1 MIDKEMKVNIKN
13 ETLGRVG
20 INLPDLKLKRV
31 WEKKGVIRQI
41 TFDDLQQA
49 FYEPGVE
56 YMFREG
62 MLSIDNMDVKKE
74 LGLEPEDAKEPVNV
88 IILSDEQ
95 RKRFLT
101 VMPMH
106 EFRQEISKL
115 SHEQINSLVDYAI
128 ANEIADLDKTE
139 FLKEKTGID
148 FFQNMSFDDAKKLA
162 IEYGI
167 EIEEHFS
174 YGHIVNAFFEKYV
187 EDTII
192 EPTFVFGHP
201 IEISPLAKKDPNDPR
216 FTQRFE
222 LFIAGSEYA
231 NAFTELNDPIDQ
243 YERFEN
249 QLKEKNLGNEEANEM
264 DLDYVEALE
273 YGMPPAGGMGMGID
287 RLVMLLTGSENIR
300 EVILFPTMKPRD

>member
-31 WEKKGVIRQI
+31 WERKGVVRQI

-128 ANEIADLDKTE
+128 ANKIADLDKTE

-148 FFQNMSFDDAKKLA
+148 IYKA
-162 IEYGI
+162 I
-167 EIEEHFS
+167 
-174 YGHIVNAFFEKYV
+174 
-187 EDTII
+187 
-192 EPTFVFGHP
+192 
-201 IEISPLAKKDPNDPR
+201 
-216 FTQRFE
+216 Q
-222 LFIAGSEYA
+222 
-231 NAFTELNDPIDQ
+231 LNRAD
-243 YERFEN
+243 REN
-249 QLKEKNLGNEEANEM
+249 
-264 DLDYVEALE
+264 
-273 YGMPPAGGMGMGID
+273 
-287 RLVMLLTGSENIR
+287 
-300 EVILFPTMKPRD
+300 

>member
-1 MIDKEMKVNIKN
+1 MIDKEMKINIKN

-31 WEKKGVIRQI
+31 WERKGVIRQI

-74 LGLEPEDAKEPVNV
+74 LGLEPEDANEPVNV

-148 FFQNMSFDDAKKLA
+148 IYKA
-162 IEYGI
+162 I
-167 EIEEHFS
+167 
-174 YGHIVNAFFEKYV
+174 
-187 EDTII
+187 
-192 EPTFVFGHP
+192 
-201 IEISPLAKKDPNDPR
+201 
-216 FTQRFE
+216 Q
-222 LFIAGSEYA
+222 
-231 NAFTELNDPIDQ
+231 LNRAD
-243 YERFEN
+243 REN
-249 QLKEKNLGNEEANEM
+249 
-264 DLDYVEALE
+264 
-273 YGMPPAGGMGMGID
+273 
-287 RLVMLLTGSENIR
+287 
-300 EVILFPTMKPRD
+300 

>member
-31 WEKKGVIRQI
+31 WERKGVVRQI

-74 LGLEPEDAKEPVNV
+74 LGLEPEDDKEPVNV

-148 FFQNMSFDDAKKLA
+148 IYKA
-162 IEYGI
+162 I
-167 EIEEHFS
+167 
-174 YGHIVNAFFEKYV
+174 
-187 EDTII
+187 
-192 EPTFVFGHP
+192 
-201 IEISPLAKKDPNDPR
+201 
-216 FTQRFE
+216 Q
-222 LFIAGSEYA
+222 
-231 NAFTELNDPIDQ
+231 LNRAD
-243 YERFEN
+243 REN
-249 QLKEKNLGNEEANEM
+249 
-264 DLDYVEALE
+264 
-273 YGMPPAGGMGMGID
+273 
-287 RLVMLLTGSENIR
+287 
-300 EVILFPTMKPRD
+300 

>member
-31 WEKKGVIRQI
+31 WERKGVVRQI

-139 FLKEKTGID
+139 FLKEKNGID
-148 FFQNMSFDDAKKLA
+148 IYKA
-162 IEYGI
+162 I
-167 EIEEHFS
+167 
-174 YGHIVNAFFEKYV
+174 
-187 EDTII
+187 
-192 EPTFVFGHP
+192 
-201 IEISPLAKKDPNDPR
+201 
-216 FTQRFE
+216 Q
-222 LFIAGSEYA
+222 
-231 NAFTELNDPIDQ
+231 LNRAD
-243 YERFEN
+243 REN
-249 QLKEKNLGNEEANEM
+249 
-264 DLDYVEALE
+264 
-273 YGMPPAGGMGMGID
+273 
-287 RLVMLLTGSENIR
+287 
-300 EVILFPTMKPRD
+300 

>member
-31 WEKKGVIRQI
+31 WERKGVIRQI

-148 FFQNMSFDDAKKLA
+148 IYKA
-162 IEYGI
+162 I
-167 EIEEHFS
+167 
-174 YGHIVNAFFEKYV
+174 
-187 EDTII
+187 
-192 EPTFVFGHP
+192 
-201 IEISPLAKKDPNDPR
+201 
-216 FTQRFE
+216 Q
-222 LFIAGSEYA
+222 
-231 NAFTELNDPIDQ
+231 LNRAD
-243 YERFEN
+243 REN
-249 QLKEKNLGNEEANEM
+249 
-264 DLDYVEALE
+264 
-273 YGMPPAGGMGMGID
+273 
-287 RLVMLLTGSENIR
+287 
-300 EVILFPTMKPRD
+300 

>member
-31 WEKKGVIRQI
+31 WERKGVIRQI

-106 EFRQEISKL
+106 EFRQEINKL
-115 SHEQINSLVDYAI
+115 SHEQVNSLVDYAI

-148 FFQNMSFDDAKKLA
+148 
-162 IEYGI
+162 
-167 EIEEHFS
+167 
-174 YGHIVNAFFEKYV
+174 
-187 EDTII
+187 
-192 EPTFVFGHP
+192 
-201 IEISPLAKKDPNDPR
+201 ISN
-216 FTQRFE
+216 
-222 LFIAGSEYA
+222 
-231 NAFTELNDPIDQ
+231 
-243 YERFEN
+243 
-249 QLKEKNLGNEEANEM
+249 
-264 DLDYVEALE
+264 
-273 YGMPPAGGMGMGID
+273 
-287 RLVMLLTGSENIR
+287 R
-300 EVILFPTMKPRD
+300 E

>member
-31 WEKKGVIRQI
+31 WERKGVVRQI
-41 TFDDLQQA
+41 IFDDLQQA

-128 ANEIADLDKTE
+128 TNEIADLDKTE

-148 FFQNMSFDDAKKLA
+148 IYKA
-162 IEYGI
+162 I
-167 EIEEHFS
+167 
-174 YGHIVNAFFEKYV
+174 
-187 EDTII
+187 
-192 EPTFVFGHP
+192 
-201 IEISPLAKKDPNDPR
+201 
-216 FTQRFE
+216 Q
-222 LFIAGSEYA
+222 
-231 NAFTELNDPIDQ
+231 LNRAD
-243 YERFEN
+243 REN
-249 QLKEKNLGNEEANEM
+249 
-264 DLDYVEALE
+264 
-273 YGMPPAGGMGMGID
+273 
-287 RLVMLLTGSENIR
+287 
-300 EVILFPTMKPRD
+300 

>member
-31 WEKKGVIRQI
+31 WERKGVVRQI

-148 FFQNMSFDDAKKLA
+148 IYKA
-162 IEYGI
+162 I
-167 EIEEHFS
+167 
-174 YGHIVNAFFEKYV
+174 
-187 EDTII
+187 
-192 EPTFVFGHP
+192 
-201 IEISPLAKKDPNDPR
+201 
-216 FTQRFE
+216 Q
-222 LFIAGSEYA
+222 
-231 NAFTELNDPIDQ
+231 LNRAD
-243 YERFEN
+243 REN
-249 QLKEKNLGNEEANEM
+249 
-264 DLDYVEALE
+264 
-273 YGMPPAGGMGMGID
+273 
-287 RLVMLLTGSENIR
+287 
-300 EVILFPTMKPRD
+300 

>member
-31 WEKKGVIRQI
+31 WERKGVVRQI

-106 EFRQEISKL
+106 EFRKEIDKL

-148 FFQNMSFDDAKKLA
+148 IYKA
-162 IEYGI
+162 I
-167 EIEEHFS
+167 
-174 YGHIVNAFFEKYV
+174 
-187 EDTII
+187 
-192 EPTFVFGHP
+192 
-201 IEISPLAKKDPNDPR
+201 
-216 FTQRFE
+216 Q
-222 LFIAGSEYA
+222 
-231 NAFTELNDPIDQ
+231 LNRAD
-243 YERFEN
+243 REN
-249 QLKEKNLGNEEANEM
+249 
-264 DLDYVEALE
+264 
-273 YGMPPAGGMGMGID
+273 
-287 RLVMLLTGSENIR
+287 
-300 EVILFPTMKPRD
+300 

>member
-148 FFQNMSFDDAKKLA
+148 IYKA
-162 IEYGI
+162 I
-167 EIEEHFS
+167 
-174 YGHIVNAFFEKYV
+174 
-187 EDTII
+187 
-192 EPTFVFGHP
+192 
-201 IEISPLAKKDPNDPR
+201 
-216 FTQRFE
+216 Q
-222 LFIAGSEYA
+222 
-231 NAFTELNDPIDQ
+231 LNRAD
-243 YERFEN
+243 REN
-249 QLKEKNLGNEEANEM
+249 
-264 DLDYVEALE
+264 
-273 YGMPPAGGMGMGID
+273 
-287 RLVMLLTGSENIR
+287 
-300 EVILFPTMKPRD
+300 